1 MHQRFENLV
10 DMQERSCKAFASKRA
25 FGTKSGGSFGWL
37 NYREFGADV
46 DAFRGALA
54 MLGVNR
60 GDKVAVISSN
70 RVEWAVA
77 AYATYGL
84 GAHFVPMYESQH
96 PKDWEYI
103 LRDCGAKVL
112 LTSTV
117 EVFESSRPIATEI
130 DTIEHVLCFEIKDE
144 SDPSYST
151 ALLRGKSSPVPAIQ
165 PDASETAGLIYTSGT
180 TGNPKGVVL
189 SHGNIISN
197 VNAIHQVHTMG
208 QEDVCCS
215 FLPWAHSFGQTCE
228 LHTFLSLGA
237 AIGMAESVQSL
248 LDDFLLVRPTVLLAV
263 PRIFNKIYDGLQKR
277 MADETPFKRGVFE
290 RGLAVAEERRKL
302 ADKGERSLWLEA
314 QYQLFDKLVFSKVRE
329 RFGGELQFVISGG
342 AALSKEV
349 AEFIDNIGIEVYE
362 GYGLT
367 ETSPIATANTPDA
380 RRLGTVGRAIPE
392 VDIFICDEE
401 QNVLPADTDGEIIV
415 VGPNVMQGYYN
426 LPDKTDEVIFELD
439 GLRAFRTGDMGR
451 KSADGFV
458 TITGRFKEQ
467 YKLENGKYVV
477 PTPLEDQLKLSGFIS
492 QAFIFGD
499 NRRFNVC
506 LVVPD
511 FPAVIK
517 WAASEGI
524 STQDHEALCRD
535 ERVHARIGKEI
546 ETYSGEFKRYER
558 VRGWGLIADEFTVE
572 NNLLTPKMSVKR
584 RNVIARYRD
593 ALDDLYT

>member
-1 MHQRFENLV
+1 MHHRFENLV
-10 DMQERSCKAFASKRA
+10 DMQERSCESFASKRA
-25 FGTKSGGSFGWL
+25 FGTKTDGVFRWST
-37 NYREFGADV
+37 YREFGADV

-60 GDKVAVISSN
+60 GDKVAVISNN

-77 AYATYGL
+77 AYAAYGL

-96 PKDWEYI
+96 PKDWAYI

-112 LTSTV
+112 LTST
-117 EVFESSRPIATEI
+117 EEIFERSRKIANEI
-130 DTIEHVLCFEIKDE
+130 DAIEHVLCFDIKNE
-144 SDPSYST
+144 SDASYAA
-151 ALLRGKSSPVPAIQ
+151 ALLRGKSSPVPAVQ
-165 PDASETAGLIYTSGT
+165 PQPQETAGLIYTSGT

-189 SHGNIISN
+189 SHGNLISN
-197 VNAIHQVHTMG
+197 VNAIHQIHTMG
-208 QEDVCCS
+208 QEDVSCS

-228 LHTFLSLGA
+228 LHTLLSLGA
-237 AIGMAESVQSL
+237 AIGLAESVQTL
-248 LDDFLLVRPTVLLAV
+248 LDDFLLVRPTLLLAV

-277 MADETPFKRGVFE
+277 MADETPFKRGMFE
-290 RGLAVAEERRKL
+290 RGMAVAEERRQL
-302 ADKGERSLWLEA
+302 ASKGERSLWLEA
-314 QYQLFDKLVFSKVRE
+314 QYQLFDKLIFSKVRE

-342 AALSKEV
+342 AALSKDV

-401 QNVLPADTDGEIIV
+401 QKVLPADTDGEIVV

-477 PTPLEDQLKLSGFIS
+477 PTPLEEHLKLSGFIS

-499 NRRFNVC
+499 NKRFNVA

-511 FPAVIK
+511 FPAIKK
-517 WAASEGI
+517 WAEGEGI
-524 STQDHEALCRD
+524 SAKDDAALCRD

-546 ETYSGEFKRYER
+546 EAYSESFKRYER
-558 VRGWGLIADEFTVE
+558 VRAWALIPDEFTVE

-584 RNVIARYRD
+584 RNVITRYQA